1 MIRSNSFAARSSG
14 DIEEISGARGPRP
27 PADAGVV
34 IPGADATGSAA
45 TVPERPSR
53 WPIKKVTK
61 SSTAIAGTSQAM
73 ANRAG
78 VGAAPPMKPTAVPQ

>member
-14 DIEEISGARGPRP
+14 DIDEISGARGPRP
-27 PADAGVV
+27 FAGAVAG
-34 IPGADATGSAA
+34 IPEVAATGSAA

-78 VGAAPPMKPTAVPQ
+78 VALAAPLKLTAIPQ